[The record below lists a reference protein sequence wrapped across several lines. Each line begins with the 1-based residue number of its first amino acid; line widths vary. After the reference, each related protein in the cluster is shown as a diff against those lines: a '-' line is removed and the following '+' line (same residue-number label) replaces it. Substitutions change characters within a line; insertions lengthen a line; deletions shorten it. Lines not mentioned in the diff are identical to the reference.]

1 MIMKKIATIL
11 SLSLATLYC
20 VVFITQCYRSPVN
33 PNEKWIKVAGG
44 MNFPEGP
51 TWDGRST
58 LYVSNCYG
66 DWITRIQNNRADT
79 FLVRSGKSPDFGK
92 TNGLLFSNETLFACD
107 FGINAILKINMDG
120 SIKILT
126 SGTDSQPFHR
136 PNDLAFGPDGFL
148 YITDPFHYDRNNP
161 DGVVYRVDPVTGN
174 IEPVIKNLAFPNG
187 LAFSV
192 DGKYLYIC
200 ESAFQRVL
208 RFPFSKTGA
217 IGKPE
222 LFIELPGGDP
232 DGIAFDKKGNLY
244 IAHFGGG
251 AVYIVSPIGKIIH
264 KLETPGRKPSN
275 LEFGGKDL
283 KTLYLTEVE
292 TDAVYQCN
300 VRIPGQPLFHYHHR
314 ITN

>member
-1 MIMKKIATIL
+1 MKKITVVL

-20 VVFITQCYRSPVN
+20 MVLITQCFRSPID

-51 TWDGRST
+51 AWDGRST
-58 LYVSNCYG
+58 LYVSNCLG
-66 DWITRIQNNRADT
+66 SWITRIQNDQADT
-79 FLVRSGKSPDFGK
+79 FLVRSGKTPDFGK

-107 FGINAILKINMDG
+107 FGINAILKITMDG
-120 SIKILT
+120 SVNVLAPGDT
-126 SGTDSQPFHR
+126 GTQFHR

-148 YITDPFHYDRNNP
+148 YVTDPFHYDRNNP
-161 DGVVYRVDPVTGN
+161 DGIVYRIDPVTGN

-187 LAFSV
+187 IAFSA

-208 RFPFSKTGA
+208 RFPFGKTGA
-217 IGKPE
+217 KGKPE
-222 LFIELPGGDP
+222 MFVELPGGDP

-251 AVYIVSPIGKIIH
+251 AVYIVSPMGKIFH
-264 KLETPGRKPSN
+264 KLETPGRKPTN

-292 TDAVYQCN
+292 TNAVYQCN
-300 VRIPGQPLFHYHHR
+300 VKIPGQPLFHHNHR